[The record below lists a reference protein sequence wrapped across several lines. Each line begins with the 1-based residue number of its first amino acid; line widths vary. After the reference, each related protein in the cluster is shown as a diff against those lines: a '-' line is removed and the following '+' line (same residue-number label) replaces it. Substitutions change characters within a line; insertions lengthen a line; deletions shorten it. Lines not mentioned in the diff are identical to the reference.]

1 MGPLTEG
8 WEAVTARGRGWGGFW
23 VRANLGKDAEEGGT
37 RRRRSLRGAGWG
49 CGRQE
54 MKRKKH
60 RAEKAGEVLWTG
72 GLLLFIL
79 EEKTFRG
86 RLYKTLDAP
95 LRGQAESP
103 AGGRGM

>member
-1 MGPLTEG
+1 MKEQSLSRGWGGCLGVPPGWGMGPLTEG
-8 WEAVTARGRGWGGFW
+8 WEAVTVRGRGWGGFW

-37 RRRRSLRGAGWG
+37 RRRRRLRGAGWG

-79 EEKTFRG
+79 EERE
-86 RLYKTLDAP
+86 DI
-95 LRGQAESP
+95 
-103 AGGRGM
+103 